1 MTRTRARTG
10 GGRRRGRPLALLLAL
25 GTALVLAAAA
35 CGEDEPQETGDGDGD
50 GDDVSAE
57 EPSGTLRVYTSVT
70 QETVDAVVDAFS
82 EENPNVEFDVFR
94 APTGQ
99 LDTRIQTEQR
109 QEGIR
114 ADVLWLTDPLSMF
127 GYEEQGLL
135 LGDWVPE
142 GADDVPEKFQA
153 ESFWGT
159 RVLHMVAVHHADVPA
174 PESWDDL
181 TGDDYDQVAI
191 PDPGFAG
198 SAFGALGYFALNEDF
213 GMGFYEDLA
222 AAGGTQ
228 VQSPGEVVTG
238 VAQGRFDAG
247 MTLDFT
253 VRNAIEDGSPV
264 DRAWP
269 EPGAVAMYS
278 PIAVVDGSEQQDL
291 AQSFTEFVLTEP
303 AQKAIADTG
312 WEPTLPDVEGPE
324 PPEGA
329 ETVTPDWPAAF
340 ERQDELLDEYSTRFG
355 G

>member
-10 GGRRRGRPLALLLAL
+10 DGRCRGRPVAVLLAL
-25 GTALVLAAAA
+25 GATLALTAAA
-35 CGEDEPQETGDGDGD
+35 CG
-50 GDDVSAE
+50 GDDTPATGNGGGAAE

-82 EENPNVEFDVFR
+82 EENPGVEFDVFR

-99 LDTRIQTEQR
+99 LDTRIQTEER

-127 GYEEQGLL
+127 GYDEQGLL
-135 LGDWVPE
+135 LGDWRPDGADAVPE
-142 GADDVPEKFQA
+142 EFQS
-153 ESFWGT
+153 ENFWGT
-159 RVLHMVAVHHADVPA
+159 RVLHMVAVHHEDVRPPA
-174 PESWDDL
+174 RWGDL
-181 TGDDYDQVAI
+181 TAEDYGQVAI

-198 SAFGALGYFALNEDF
+198 SAFGALGYFALSEDF
-213 GMGFYEDLA
+213 GFGFYRGLA

-264 DRAWP
+264 ERAWP

-278 PIAVVDGSEQQDL
+278 PIGVVDGADEQEL

-303 AQKAIADTG
+303 AQEAIADTG

-329 ETVTPDWPAAF
+329 QTVTPDWPAAF
-340 ERQDELLDEYSTRFG
+340 ERQDELLDEYNASFG

>member
-1 MTRTRARTG
+1 MTRTRAGTG
-10 GGRRRGRPLALLLAL
+10 HGRPRGRPLAVLLAL
-25 GTALVLAAAA
+25 GAALALAAAA
-35 CGEDEPQETGDGDGD
+35 CGEDDPQATGDGD
-50 GDDVSAE
+50 DDTRTE

-70 QETVDAVVDAFS
+70 QETVDAVVDAFA

-127 GYEEQGLL
+127 GYDEQGLL
-135 LGDWVPE
+135 RGDWRPD
-142 GADDVPEKFQA
+142 GADDVPEEFQS
-153 ESFWGT
+153 ENFWGT
-159 RVLHMVAVHHADVPA
+159 RVLHMVAVHHEDVPA
-174 PESWDDL
+174 PGSWDDL

-213 GMGFYEDLA
+213 GLGFYEDLA

-238 VAQGRFDAG
+238 VAEGRFDAG

-278 PIAVVDGSEQQDL
+278 PIAVVDGSEQPDL

-303 AQKAIADTG
+303 AQEAIADTG
-312 WEPTLPDVEGPE
+312 WEPTLPEVEGPQ

-340 ERQDELLDEYSTRFG
+340 ERQDELLDEYRTRFG